1 MTNTRITD
9 PEILEFRYPVRL
21 DYFKIRKKSG
31 GHGLYKG
38 GNGIERKLTFL
49 EPISLS
55 ILSQHRRIAPFGM
68 QGGASGKKGNQYVIF
83 ENGTKKQL
91 KGIDG
96 IDLKEGDSFII
107 KTPGGGGW
115 GKK

>member
-1 MTNTRITD
+1 
-9 PEILEFRYPVRL
+9 VRL
-21 DYFKIRKKSG
+21 DYFKIRKNSG
-31 GHGLYKG
+31 GHGLYNG

-49 EPISLS
+49 TPISLS
-55 ILSQHRRIAPFGM
+55 ILSQHRRISPFGLA
-68 QGGASGKKGNQYVIF
+68 GGNLGIKGKQYIRF
-83 ENGTKKQL
+83 KNGSQKML

-96 IDLKEGDSFII
+96 IDLNEGDSLII